1 MILSRKLYNLQV
13 MVIKKNAQIKKLH
26 QAIISAFKK
35 NANPLRAIEQQRYMK
50 STLPFYGLPAPEVK
64 RIINGELKNFPIS
77 NNLEYRK
84 IIQYFFSQT
93 KKREEW
99 YAGLY
104 IALKYKDF
112 ITKSNLNFYLN
123 LILIT
128 QWWDIVDAV
137 AINLVGK
144 VMFFNHKF
152 KQILNSW
159 IKHKNMWIR
168 RTAILCQLK
177 YKLNT
182 NQDLLYKLIL
192 MSAKE
197 EEFFIRK
204 AIGWALREYSKTNPK
219 SVKKFIKKNSSKL
232 SSLSIREGMRR
243 IKELR
248 N

>member
-1 MILSRKLYNLQV
+1 M
-13 MVIKKNAQIKKLH
+13 
-26 QAIISAFKK
+26 
-35 NANPLRAIEQQRYMK
+35 
-50 STLPFYGLPAPEVK
+50 
-64 RIINGELKNFPIS
+64 
-77 NNLEYRK
+77 
-84 IIQYFFSQT
+84 
-93 KKREEW
+93 
-99 YAGLY
+99 Y

-144 VMFFNHKF
+144 VMFSNHKF

-232 SSLSIREGMRR
+232 SSLSIREGVKR